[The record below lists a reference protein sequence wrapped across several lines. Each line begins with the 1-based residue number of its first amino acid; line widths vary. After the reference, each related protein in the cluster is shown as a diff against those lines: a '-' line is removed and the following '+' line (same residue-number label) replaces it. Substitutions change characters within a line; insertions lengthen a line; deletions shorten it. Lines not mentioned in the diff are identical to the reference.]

1 MMKKFINLFFAII
14 LSTTILSAS
23 AITFEEAYQ
32 QTKPVAVVI
41 YADWAD
47 GYDSVLQAFDSANA
61 QFESKYNFVK
71 LNIAD
76 KDTAFFN
83 KKYHIY
89 PNLPY
94 VLLFKDRGRISRYLT
109 KDCVLDKSCFSD
121 RLNMFVN

>member
-1 MMKKFINLFFAII
+1 MKRFINMFFAIM
-14 LSTTILSAS
+14 LSFSVLSVNAL
-23 AITFEEAYQ
+23 TFEEAYM
-32 QTKPVAVVI
+32 QTKPMAVVI
-41 YADWAD
+41 YADWAS
-47 GYDSVLQAFDSANA
+47 GYETVLQAFESANE

-109 KDCVLDKSCFSD
+109 KDCILDNSCFSD
-121 RLNMFVN
+121 RLNMFAN